1 MLSLL
6 FCRDCDICLKFDLC
20 LKWKIIIVLTGI
32 LVHHDDLH
40 CICDLFQTM
49 QNQIALGVYL

>member
-1 MLSLL
+1 MLCLH

-32 LVHHDDLH
+32 LVLHDNLH

-49 QNQIALGVYL
+49 QTIALGVYL